1 MTCPEHKVKLKVMDS
16 CGKNKFTYRRLKCPI
31 CKKLFYSKEEFVSED
46 IGKQSFKYSKKF
58 TKGIKVKCK
67 KW

>member
-31 CKKLFYSKEEFVSED
+31 CKKLFYSKE
-46 IGKQSFKYSKKF
+46 
-58 TKGIKVKCK
+58 
-67 KW
+67 

>member
-46 IGKQSFKYSKKF
+46 IGKQSLNSKKF